1 MTTLPFATCDV
12 FTDAPYGGNPLAIVE
27 GADDLTTAQMQ
38 LIAREFNLS
47 ETIFVQTPDDPAN
60 AARVRIFFPTAEIP
74 FAGHPTIGCAI
85 HLARARQAGDDW
97 TDLITLEE
105 VAGLVPVTVTCK
117 SGKITAQF
125 TAPVLPTP
133 HPGPIDPDLIADAL
147 GLERAQIGFDSH
159 APAMWAGGPD
169 FLYVPVASLDA
180 LARAQP
186 TQPAWG
192 RLTAE
197 SNESVYA
204 YTRGKDCDF
213 RARMFAPGHGI
224 AEDPATGSASAILA
238 AQLHASAQIGDG
250 TTRFSLH
257 QGVEMGRPSQIGLSV
272 DCEDG
277 EVTAIRVAGT
287 AVPIMSGRIT
297 PPEA

>member
-1 MTTLPFATCDV
+1 MTALPFATCDV

-85 HLARARQAGDDW
+85 HLARARQAGNDW

-133 HPGPIDPDLIADAL
+133 HPGPVDPDLIADAL

-159 APAMWAGGPD
+159 APAMWAGGRISSMCRWP
-169 FLYVPVASLDA
+169 ASMRWP
-180 LARAQP
+180 ARSP
-186 TQPAWG
+186 RNP
-192 RLTAE
+192 
-197 SNESVYA
+197 
-204 YTRGKDCDF
+204 
-213 RARMFAPGHGI
+213 PG
-224 AEDPATGSASAILA
+224 
-238 AQLHASAQIGDG
+238 
-250 TTRFSLH
+250 
-257 QGVEMGRPSQIGLSV
+257 
-272 DCEDG
+272 
-277 EVTAIRVAGT
+277 AG
-287 AVPIMSGRIT
+287 
-297 PPEA
+297 